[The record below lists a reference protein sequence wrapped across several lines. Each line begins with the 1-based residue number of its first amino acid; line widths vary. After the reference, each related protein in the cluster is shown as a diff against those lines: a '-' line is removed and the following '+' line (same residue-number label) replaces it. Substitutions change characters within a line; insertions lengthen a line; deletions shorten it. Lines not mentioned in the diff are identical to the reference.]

1 MIYKFLVFRTT
12 TLDVTDYA
20 YVEAKSY
27 DEAYEKVQNDNYE
40 IQDRNID
47 SFSAIDNDIEEITHI
62 DDSRSI

>member
-40 IQDRNID
+40 IENRNID
-47 SFSAIDNDIEEITHI
+47 SFSAIDNDK
-62 DDSRSI
+62 